1 MDLESRLFGDG
12 SFFVEK
18 YAYFALLKTERFRRN
33 SLLHFR
39 ADCAIMYHIYFLHP
53 MKRGNIQ

>member
-18 YAYFALLKTERFRRN
+18 YAYAAALKIKRFRRN

-39 ADCAIMYHIYFLHP
+39 DDCAIMYHNLFYIP
-53 MKRGNIQ
+53 